1 MKDTRRTIYSFIG
14 LPASGK
20 DTQAEIFIQKVG
32 LKPIVSA
39 GDLVRKMI
47 ELDPADPFIADV
59 KKKYDE
65 GIPQSDEIVIDL
77 VKDYLTHTSESTVF
91 ANFPFSTPQAK
102 FIFDFVEENSSS
114 FIDPVLVFIK
124 TDPETSVKRAISRK
138 VCSSC
143 DAVYGVTD
151 DMICEKCGGALI
163 VRSDDNED
171 TVRERVARYLP
182 KTREVVEYY
191 RTHGGTVHEINGEQ
205 SVLDVAKEIES
216 KLCTF

>member
-20 DTQAEIFIQKVG
+20 DTQAEIFIKKVG

-47 ELDPADPFIADV
+47 ELDPADPFIAEV
-59 KKKYDE
+59 RKRYDE
-65 GIPQSDEIVIDL
+65 GIPQPDEIVIDL

-102 FIFDFVEENSSS
+102 FIFDFVAENSSA
-114 FIDPVLVFIK
+114 FAEPVLVFIK
-124 TDPETSVKRAISRK
+124 TDPETSVRRAISRK

-171 TVRERVARYLP
+171 TVRERVSRYLP
-182 KTREVVEYY
+182 KTREVVDFY
-191 RTHGGTVHEINGEQ
+191 RTHGGKVYEINGEQ
-205 SVLDVAKEIES
+205 SVPAVAKEIEE
-216 KLCTF
+216 KLCIS